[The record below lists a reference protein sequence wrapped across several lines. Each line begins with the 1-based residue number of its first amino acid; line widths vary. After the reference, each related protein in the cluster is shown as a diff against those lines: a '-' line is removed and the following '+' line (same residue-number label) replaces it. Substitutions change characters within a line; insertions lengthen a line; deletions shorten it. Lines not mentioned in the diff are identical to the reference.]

1 MNMFNRRNAMIGYFA
16 LKALKHSRRNA
27 TLGYLAAQGVEH
39 TRARRREG
47 RALRLAFFIAL
58 GVVSAGLFAGFVY
71 FWRQHAGAVSEAVDE
86 TADAAQDLAA
96 DTADTADA
104 VAEEAESVADDVS
117 QALETTPAA

>member
-39 TRARRREG
+39 TRARRRGG
-47 RALRLAFFIAL
+47 RVLRLTSYVAL
-58 GVVSAGLFAGFVY
+58 GVVSAGLLAGFVY
-71 FWRQHAGAVSEAVDE
+71 FWRQHAGAVAEAVDE
-86 TADAAQDLAA
+86 TSDAAQDLAA
-96 DTADTADA
+96 DVADA
-104 VAEEAESVADDVS
+104 SADEAEFVADDVS